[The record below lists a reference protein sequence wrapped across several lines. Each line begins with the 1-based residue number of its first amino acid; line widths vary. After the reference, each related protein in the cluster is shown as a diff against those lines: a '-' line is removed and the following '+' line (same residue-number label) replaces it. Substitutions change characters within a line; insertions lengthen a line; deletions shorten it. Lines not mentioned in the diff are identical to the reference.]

1 MNTQKLYSFNIGIG
15 RNFTTKK
22 QTILY
27 EMRVN
32 KKNAFV
38 FMNQNAN
45 LTLNVLK
52 PKPQR
57 VLFIIN
63 DNFSKMCDILFPNN
77 KSPLR
82 YFQNKIRLKIR
93 GYNYHK
99 VRLVADKIKDDR
111 EVTCINSVHL
121 LKYLKTLTEKRV
133 NLVASGL
140 IRWIEDEILPQVI
153 KRKKKAELCEL
164 KDDSLFPKEMLN
176 EVRKEARLIEN
187 SKNSSIKLIEE
198 AMKLNGEYN
207 ITLFEKMDL
216 GKIRVKGD
224 SENPLFCLSD
234 VCGILEIQTPTN
246 VKTAIEKEFGKGCL
260 FNQYPLQTAGGRQ
273 IFTFITE
280 AQLYFVLMRSDK
292 PKAKALRQWVINEVL
307 PSIRKSGKY
316 ELHHTHFNAQVE
328 SVEQVKIQALK
339 RENELLRQ
347 NNELLIKINKLLED
361 KE

>member
-1 MNTQKLYSFNIGIG
+1 M
-15 RNFTTKK
+15 
-22 QTILY
+22 
-27 EMRVN
+27 
-32 KKNAFV
+32 
-38 FMNQNAN
+38 
-45 LTLNVLK
+45 
-52 PKPQR
+52 
-57 VLFIIN
+57 
-63 DNFSKMCDILFPNN
+63 
-77 KSPLR
+77 
-82 YFQNKIRLKIR
+82 
-93 GYNYHK
+93 
-99 VRLVADKIKDDR
+99 
-111 EVTCINSVHL
+111 HL

-234 VCGILEIQTPTN
+234 VCGILEIQN
-246 VKTAIEKEFGKGCL
+246 SRDLANKIKDEFEGCS
-260 FNQYPLQTAGGRQ
+260 FNLHPLQTAGGRQ

>member
-153 KRKKKAELCEL
+153 KRKKKAEFCEL

-234 VCGILEIQTPTN
+234 VCGILEIQNSTITSN
-246 VKTAIEKEFGKGCL
+246 AIKLEFEDDLCL
-260 FNQYPLQTAGGRQ
+260 TYLIDNLGRKQ
-273 IFTFITE
+273 KATFITE